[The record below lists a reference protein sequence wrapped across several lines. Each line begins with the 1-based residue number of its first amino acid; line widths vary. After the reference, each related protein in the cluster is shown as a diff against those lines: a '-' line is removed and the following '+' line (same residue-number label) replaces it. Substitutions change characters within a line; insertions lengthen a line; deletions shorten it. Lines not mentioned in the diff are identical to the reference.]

1 MKVALGRQTWGP
13 GVTGNVYD
21 AVTQLRAKVEDTT
34 DAAVTEGQKDVQAA
48 VNTGANYLEQVKSL
62 ASSAI
67 STAAVCLS
75 ILPVV
80 SAWACAY
87 FRMQSYLPTSLT
99 GRTAGSAGEAVQG
112 ALGNDMPPGGFPA
125 TSTELESGPHT
136 VSSPYPASD
145 VQARQIAV
153 NESK

>member
-34 DAAVTEGQKDVQAA
+34 DAAVTEGQKNVQAA
-48 VNTGANYLEQVKSL
+48 VNTGANYLEQAKSL

-67 STAAVCLS
+67 STA
-75 ILPVV
+75 V
-80 SAWACAY
+80 SY
-87 FRMQSYLPTSLT
+87 FPTSLT
-99 GRTAGSAGEAVQG
+99 GGTAGSATETVQG
-112 ALGNDMPPGGFPA
+112 ALGNDVPPGGFPA